1 MIELLKKRKKNL
13 IIYLIAATFPAIRD
27 FLRTFLYSYIFK
39 TIQKQDLESLKIAIF
54 LGIGFIILSFILY
67 VTSRFMRITFMRDT
81 LLDVRINTFE
91 KIINTDYATFSKKS
105 KDTYVS
111 NLVNDINEFENNF
124 FINFLN
130 FIYRILIY
138 SIAVIILLIIDY
150 KVGIILVT
158 SSILIYLIIRIFQ
171 KTTIKYQKEISLTN
185 EDLTLNLSNTFNGLE
200 ILKLNNIEKK
210 FTKKIDEKITDLENK
225 KSKFRFLIDS
235 QLSITQNIGLI
246 LCIFLIFYL
255 VSKNNFDYSHLILII
270 QLSSMILYSLP
281 DIFPRLNVIKASSEI
296 YNKIT
301 KLETSINSK
310 PKPNKF
316 KFTNEIKV
324 TNLSFAYDNKEIF
337 KDASFTIKKGKK
349 YLIKGP
355 SGIGKS
361 TLIKLLS
368 QTFENYT
375 GSITID
381 GVDIKTIDSKS
392 LNENIAFV
400 YQDVFLFQDTIKNN
414 ITLYKDIPNEK
425 IFKAISLSGLN
436 NFLENKSL
444 DFVIDENGKNLS
456 GGERQRISIARGIAK
471 EAQILFIDEG
481 TSALNQELG
490 SEIEEKI
497 TNLDTTVIAISHRYY
512 PNVSEKYDYV
522 LEINEGKVTQYLSKD
537 YFQAEAK
544 YV

>member
-324 TNLSFAYDNKEIF
+324 TYLSFAYDNKEIF